1 MPDPSVA
8 RFRRIVQSAYAYLDA
23 RRNEVNDLNVYPVAD
38 GDTGD
43 NMALTM
49 RAVLAELDR
58 IESEE
63 GEEADRTELVHAV
76 ARAALM
82 GARGNSGVILS
93 QIVRGAAEE
102 LATRPG
108 DLIDPV
114 LVASAFSSAADAA
127 YESVRNPAEGT
138 MLTVVRAMANSATMH
153 LARLEDSNLSLP
165 ADLSQEQQDQI
176 LAAVLE
182 VITRAGEQAV
192 LKTPD
197 QLDVLAEAGVV
208 DAGAHGLVL
217 IMAGMVAGLRGEE
230 TPTVD
235 IPAQAPARFSA
246 PQHIDS
252 RFRYCVNFIVQGD
265 DLDGPSFEPLLREF
279 GDSILIVGDERT
291 LRVHVHTDEPPRA
304 REVFDGRG
312 TISQVDEADMRE
324 QVAERERR
332 LAGAR
337 ARAAASSRSSP
348 ATGLRQL
355 YEELGATVVAGG
367 STMNPS
373 TDELLAGIHSV
384 GAKDVLVLPNSPNV
398 VLAAEHA
405 AELSDRDARVL
416 DCTSQQAGLVAMVEL
431 DPSASLDENAD
442 RLAGA
447 LADTRTGAV
456 APAARDDAEGRFVR
470 GDAVG
475 FVDGEVIAWGGAG
488 STLAKTIEALGDGRR
503 DHHDRRGR
511 RRADLDRR
519 GDRLRPRTGRGRGP
533 PRRAAPLLVAAGGAV
548 TAVLWH
554 IPVSHYNEKAR
565 WALDYKGV
573 PAERRAPPPGAHM
586 AVALWLTRGRRQ
598 DLPGAPARR
607 PDDLRFDGDH
617 RRARGALP
625 GAGPVSRR
633 PGRARPGPR
642 SSRTSSTRSSG
653 PYARLLAFHEL
664 RRERRRPAAVHRRHP
679 SRAPGLERPRPRRR
693 RPRWGDASR
702 RPATGSPPMRL
713 PTRPGRRSSPPSTAS
728 RPSSPRGRATTSSA
742 TGSRVADLT
751 AAALFVPVV
760 GPEQGP
766 ELPDT
771 PAPFE
776 RFRASLRER
785 PGFRWVEE
793 MFARHRVDAVRP

>member
-8 RFRRIVQSAYAYLDA
+8 RFRRVVQTAYSYLDA
-23 RRNEVNDLNVYPVAD
+23 RRDEVNDLNVYPVAD

-58 IESEE
+58 IEAEE
-63 GEEADRTELVHAV
+63 GEEADRAELVHAV

-153 LARLEDSNLSLP
+153 LARLADSDVNLGSE
-165 ADLSQEQQDQI
+165 LSQEQQDQI

-182 VITRAGEQAV
+182 VVTRAGEQAV
-192 LKTPD
+192 MRTPE

-230 TPTVD
+230 TPQVD

-246 PQHIDS
+246 PQHTDS
-252 RFRYCVNFIVQGD
+252 RYRWCVNFIVEGN
-265 DLDGPSFEPLLREF
+265 DLDGTSFEPLLREL
-279 GDSILIVGDERT
+279 GDSILVVGDERT

-304 REVFDGRG
+304 RAVFDGHG
-312 TISQVDEADMRE
+312 TVSQVDEADMRE

-332 LAGAR
+332 LEALG
-337 ARAAASSRSSP
+337 SSCGLVAVVSGE
-348 ATGLRQL
+348 GLRSL
-355 YEELGATVVAGG
+355 YEELGATVVNGG
-367 STMNPS
+367 PTMNPS

-384 GAKDVLVLPNSPNV
+384 GADGVLVLPNSPNV

-405 AELSDRDARVL
+405 AELSDREARVL

-431 DPSASLDENAD
+431 DPAASLDENVE

-475 FVDGEVIAWGGAG
+475 FVEGEVIAWGGAG
-488 STLAKTIEALGDGRR
+488 STLVSTIEALSDGVEIVTIVEGDGAPIPI
-503 DHHDRRGR
+503 DEV
-511 RRADLDRR
+511 
-519 GDRLRPRTGRGRGP
+519 TG
-533 PRRAAPLLVAAGGAV
+533 LVAEPIEAEAHHGGQ
-548 TAVLWH
+548 
-554 IPVSHYNEKAR
+554 PHY
-565 WALDYKGV
+565 W
-573 PAERRAPPPGAHM
+573 
-586 AVALWLTRGRRQ
+586 W
-598 DLPGAPARR
+598 
-607 PDDLRFDGDH
+607 
-617 RRARGALP
+617 
-625 GAGPVSRR
+625 
-633 PGRARPGPR
+633 
-642 SSRTSSTRSSG
+642 
-653 PYARLLAFHEL
+653 LLA
-664 RRERRRPAAVHRRHP
+664 A
-679 SRAPGLERPRPRRR
+679 
-693 RPRWGDASR
+693 
-702 RPATGSPPMRL
+702 
-713 PTRPGRRSSPPSTAS
+713 
-728 RPSSPRGRATTSSA
+728 
-742 TGSRVADLT
+742 
-751 AAALFVPVV
+751 
-760 GPEQGP
+760 Q
-766 ELPDT
+766 
-771 PAPFE
+771 
-776 RFRASLRER
+776 
-785 PGFRWVEE
+785 
-793 MFARHRVDAVRP
+793 